1 MLDIKQIRENP
12 DDVKNRLVRRGDG
25 FSEKISRLIEMD
37 VERRKALSEA
47 ESLKNRKKTLS
58 AEVGKLKKAGE
69 DATAQMEEV
78 KGINT
83 SIKEWDEKAQSSE
96 KEIQDTLLEIPNV
109 PHDSVPDGKDE
120 TANEIIRTCGEIPK
134 FDFDIKNHVEL
145 GEALDIID
153 MKRAVKLAGSRFS
166 VFKGQGA
173 RLMRA
178 LTSFMLDTHTQE
190 NGYEELYPPFMV
202 NRESMTGTG
211 QLPKFEE
218 DLFKLSDD
226 PYYLIPT
233 AEVPVTN
240 FHRDEILSQDS
251 LPVKYTAFTP
261 CFRREAGSYGKDTH
275 GLIRQH
281 QFDKVELV
289 KFVEPEQA
297 FAELDGLLSDA
308 EGILQKLGLAYRVAV
323 LCVGDLGFSAAK
335 TFDIEVW
342 VPSQN
347 AYREISSCSTFS
359 DYQARRAKIRYKKKE
374 DGKTSF
380 VHTLN
385 GSGLAVGRLFVAI
398 LENFQQ
404 SDGSITIPEPL
415 QPYMNGIKKI
425 GTGS

>member
-12 DDVKNRLVRRGDG
+12 DEIKKRLARRGDG
-25 FSEKISRLIEMD
+25 FSEKISRLIEID
-37 VERRKALSEA
+37 VERRKALSES
-47 ESLKNRKKTLS
+47 ETLKNRKKTLS
-58 AEVGKLKKAGE
+58 AQVGKLKKEGN
-69 DATAQMEEV
+69 DATEQMEEV

-96 KEIQDTLLEIPNV
+96 KEIHDTLLEIPNI
-109 PHDSVPDGKDE
+109 PHDSVPDGKDD
-120 TANEIIRTCGEIPK
+120 TDNEIIRTWGEIPQ

-153 MKRAVKLAGSRFS
+153 MKRAVKIAGSRFS

-178 LTSFMLDTHTQE
+178 LTSFMLDTHTEE
-190 NGYEELYPPFMV
+190 NGYQELYPPFMV

-240 FHRDEILSQDS
+240 FHRDEILGQDS

-289 KFVEPEQA
+289 KFVEPERS
-297 FAELDGLLSDA
+297 FDELDSLVSNA
-308 EGILQKLGLAYRVAV
+308 EGILRKLGLAYRVAV

-335 TFDIEVW
+335 TFDLEVW
-342 VPSQN
+342 LPSQN

-380 VHTLN
+380 IHTLN
-385 GSGLAVGRLFVAI
+385 GSGLAVGRLFVAL
-398 LENFQQ
+398 LENFQRP
-404 SDGSITIPEPL
+404 DGSIAIPEPL
-415 QPYMNGIKKI
+415 QPYMNDSKKI
-425 GTGS
+425 KFGS

>member
-1 MLDIKQIRENP
+1 MLDIKQIRENS
-12 DDVKNRLVRRGDG
+12 DEIKNRLIRRGDG
-25 FSEKISRLIEMD
+25 FSEKITRLTEID
-37 VERRKALSEA
+37 IERRKSLSES

-58 AEVGKLKKAGE
+58 AQVGKLKKEGN
-69 DATAQMEEV
+69 DATEQMEEV
-78 KGINT
+78 KRINQ
-83 SIKEWDEKAQSSE
+83 SIKEWDEKAQLSE
-96 KEIQDTLLEIPNV
+96 KEIQETLLEIPNT

-120 TANEIIRTCGEIPK
+120 SANEIIRTWGDIPQ
-134 FDFDIKNHVEL
+134 FDFEIKNHVEL

-153 MKRAVKLAGSRFS
+153 LKRAVKIAGSRFS

-178 LTSFMLDTHTQE
+178 LTSFMLDTHTEE
-190 NGYEELYPPFMV
+190 NGYQELYPPFLV
-202 NRESMTGTG
+202 NRDSMTGTG

-218 DLFKLSDD
+218 DLFKLGDD

-240 FHRDEILSQDS
+240 YHRDEILSQES
-251 LPVKYTAFTP
+251 LPIKYAAFTP

-289 KFVEPEQA
+289 KFVEPDQA
-297 FAELDGLLSDA
+297 LDELDGLLGNA
-308 EGILQKLGLAYRVAV
+308 EGILRKLGLAYRVAV
-323 LCVGDLGFSAAK
+323 LCVGDLGFSATK

-342 VPSQN
+342 IPSQN

-385 GSGLAVGRLFVAI
+385 GSGLAVGRLFVAL

-404 SDGSITIPEPL
+404 PDGTIPIPEPL
-415 QPYMNGIKKI
+415 QPYMNDKKKI
-425 GTGS
+425 EKRS